1 MNNSTMLSLRSI
13 PIILF
18 IIFSI
23 HIQAQSLFNPGKIVT
38 SKGDTVSVLIKDRPD
53 KLNSSECI
61 VKTSSG
67 EKAIVYT
74 PVDIRAYI
82 LESGKIYVSR
92 TIGNAESKDS
102 IHVFLQKLVGG
113 EINLYFWRGSQGKD
127 RYFAE
132 VLPDGMLELEGQ
144 KDTYINGQRYQAD
157 GKYQKQLN
165 SIMTKCVID
174 QGALAELRY
183 IRTDMTKFVVKYN
196 KCSEIRN
203 QTYQYQEPKG
213 KHFWGVRIGTNI
225 GNVNLVAG
233 DAAIKGVPLSPMP
246 MVSVFG
252 SFQLVDMDRRLY
264 LQPELQFVMMKI
276 ENFTQAK
283 PKVDIGEI
291 RNNLIYIPVT
301 VKYDLLRGAITPYVY
316 AGAGVSLNFSSE
328 MKINYMYRRLNEE
341 SLNRKLGAQV
351 ILGAGLKWKR
361 PHREYALDYRMYETS
376 LHATNSTYDVYLY
389 SNNLT
394 FSVALEKKRK

>member
-1 MNNSTMLSLRSI
+1 MLKLKSI
-13 PIILF
+13 SIILF

-23 HIQAQSLFNPGKIVT
+23 NIQAQSLFNPGKIIT
-38 SKGDTVSVLIKDRPD
+38 SKGDTIAVLIKDRTD
-53 KLNSSECI
+53 KSNSSGCM
-61 VKTSSG
+61 VKAFPGKKVVTY
-67 EKAIVYT
+67 API
-74 PVDIRAYI
+74 DIRAYI

-92 TIGNAESKDS
+92 KIADAESKDS

-113 EINLYFWRGSQGKD
+113 EVNLYFWRGSQGKD

-132 VLPDGMLELEGQ
+132 VPPDGMLELEGQ
-144 KDTYINGQRYQAD
+144 KDTYINGQRYRAD

-183 IRTDMTKFVVKYN
+183 IRTDMTKFVVTYN

-203 QTYQYQEPKG
+203 QTYQYLEPKG
-213 KHFWGVRIGTNI
+213 KHFFGVRVGTNI
-225 GNVNLVAG
+225 GYVNFIASNV
-233 DAAIKGVPLSPMP
+233 AIKGVPTSSMP
-246 MVSVFG
+246 MISVFG
-252 SFQLVDMDRRLY
+252 SFQLVDMDRKLY

-276 ENFTQAK
+276 GNFKQVK
-283 PKVDIGEI
+283 PNVDISEI

-301 VKYDLLRGAITPYVY
+301 LKYDLLRGAITPYIY
-316 AGAGVSLNFSSE
+316 AGVGMSLNFSST
-328 MKINYMYRRLNEE
+328 MKVNYPAR
-341 SLNRKLGAQV
+341 SLSKECVNRKIGAQV

-376 LHATNSTYDVYLY
+376 LHRTNSSFDTFLY